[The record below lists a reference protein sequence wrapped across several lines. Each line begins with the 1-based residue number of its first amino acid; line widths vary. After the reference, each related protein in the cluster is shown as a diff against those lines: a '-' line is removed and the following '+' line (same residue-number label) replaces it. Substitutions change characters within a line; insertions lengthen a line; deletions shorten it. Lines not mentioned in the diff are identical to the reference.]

1 MGMIRKRSITE
12 QQKDFIR
19 YHVAERRNATD
30 AARLAGYAFPKQ
42 AAYELTSNPA
52 ILPLMRR
59 SRQALYQGE
68 LANLAGYTL
77 RMIMLD
83 PDAPA
88 SAKVS
93 AARTALEL
101 AGDLGKDAE
110 NSISGNNFAEMT
122 PDELSGMIGRWETE
136 RSGLLQNTTAQKC

>member
-42 AAYELTSNPA
+42 AAYELTRNST
-52 ILPLMRR
+52 ISPLMRQA
-59 SRQALYQGE
+59 RQALYQCE
-68 LANLAGYTL
+68 LANLVGYTL
-77 RMIMLD
+77 RQVMLD

-101 AGDLGKDAE
+101 AGDLGKD
-110 NSISGNNFAEMT
+110 SDHCVSGKSVAEMT
-122 PDELSGMIGRWETE
+122 PDELSGMIKRWETK
-136 RSGLLQNTTAQKC
+136 RLGVLQHVTAQEC